1 MIMAKKTTQGDATD
15 VFDGDRVETSVR
27 EMLPR
32 VNLQPLIDRAQ
43 LLLKE
48 YPGETLA
55 AAVGTGFVLGV
66 TLFSRVGRMALA
78 GMLGLGAELAIQK
91 LRTGYLEQRAS
102 A

>member
-1 MIMAKKTTQGDATD
+1 MAKKTTYGDATD
-15 VFDGDRVETSVR
+15 ADTFDGDRVETRVR

-32 VNLQPLIDRAQ
+32 VNLQPLLDRAQ
-43 LLLKE
+43 ILLKE
-48 YPGETLA
+48 YPGEMLA
-55 AAVGTGFVLGV
+55 AAVGTGFVLGL

-91 LRTGYLEQRAS
+91 LRAGYFEQHAS